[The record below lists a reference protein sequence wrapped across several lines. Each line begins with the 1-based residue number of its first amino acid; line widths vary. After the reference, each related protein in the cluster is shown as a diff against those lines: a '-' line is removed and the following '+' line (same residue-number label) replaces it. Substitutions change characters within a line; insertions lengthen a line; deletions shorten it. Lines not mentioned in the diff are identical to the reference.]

1 MLGLATTT
9 RTIHGSETMPATVL
23 TAMVMHETNTFSVR
37 KTPIEAFE
45 AYKLTRDNGVAASFK
60 GTRTGLGASFD
71 AAARYGWTLRHPIAA
86 SATPSGVVTRAAFE
100 TILAPI
106 LDAAAGCDGALL
118 FLHGAM
124 VLEDQ
129 EDGEGE
135 LLMRLRKKMGAAP
148 IVAILDL
155 HANVTDM
162 MVDNANSLISF
173 RTYPHVDAYERMTQG
188 AALLDRAMRGEVKP
202 VCVRIQRPQL
212 EGIDH
217 GRTADVPA
225 DSPMLKL
232 LAEAD
237 KAEASGEALVVSL
250 QAGFSMADIADV
262 GPSVAVTVDG
272 DRKAGLKV
280 AERFAQAIWDT
291 REYDSL
297 KKRMVPVA
305 EAAARAKAGE
315 AGAAKPLVIADYADN
330 PGGGAYMDST
340 VLLRAMIDADLE
352 NAAFHAILDPAAV
365 KLGIAAGPGA
375 EIAVEL
381 GGHTDAARGG
391 GPLKLRGRVTCLTDG
406 TFVARGPMGG
416 GVSYSHGPSM
426 VLRVGGVDIVVVSSP
441 TQTKELEQFGA
452 MGIDPR
458 AAKTL
463 GVKSMQ
469 HFRAAFAPIAREILV
484 VDSGALCSPARHTK
498 DFKHVRRPLWPFE
511 AA

>member
-1 MLGLATTT
+1 
-9 RTIHGSETMPATVL
+9 MPATVL

-45 AYKLTRDNGVAASFK
+45 AYMLTRDNGVAGSFK

-71 AAARYGWTLRHPIAA
+71 AAARYGWALRHPIAA

-100 TILAPI
+100 AILAPI
-106 LDAAAGCDGALL
+106 LAAAPGCDGALL

-124 VLEDQ
+124 VLEDE

-135 LLMRLRKKMGAAP
+135 LLERLRAKIGAAP
-148 IVAILDL
+148 VVAILDL
-155 HANVTDM
+155 HANVTDRM
-162 MVDNANSLISF
+162 TDNANSLISF

-188 AALLDRAMRGEVKP
+188 AGLLDRAMRGEIKP
-202 VCVRIQRPQL
+202 VCVRVQHPQL

-217 GRTADVPA
+217 GRTAGVPS

-237 KAEASGEALVVSL
+237 AAEASGEALVVSL
-250 QAGFSMADIADV
+250 QAGFSMADIKDV

-272 DRKAGLKV
+272 ARAAGFGV
-280 AERFAQAIWDT
+280 AKRFAQAMWDS

-297 KKRMVPVA
+297 KKLLIPVA
-305 EAAARAKAGE
+305 EAVMRAKAGE
-315 AGAAKPLVIADYADN
+315 SGAKQPVVIADYADN

-340 VLLRAMIDADLE
+340 ALLRAMLDAGLAD
-352 NAAFHAILDPAAV
+352 AAYHAILDPKAV
-365 KLGIAAGPGA
+365 QAGFAAGPGRD
-375 EIAVEL
+375 ITIDL

-391 GPLKLRGRVTCLTDG
+391 PPLRVTGRVTCLTDG
-406 TFVARGPMGG
+406 GFVARGPMGG
-416 GVSYSHGPSM
+416 GVRYSHGPSM
-426 VLRVGGVDIVVVSSP
+426 VLRVGGLDIVVVSNP

-458 AAKTL
+458 AMKTL
-463 GVKSMQ
+463 AVKSMQ
-469 HFRAAFAPIAREILV
+469 HFRAAFAPVAREILV
-484 VDSGALCSPARHTK
+484 VDSGALCSPIRKSA
-498 DFKHVRRPLWPFE
+498 DFKHVRRPMWPFDPV
-511 AA
+511 